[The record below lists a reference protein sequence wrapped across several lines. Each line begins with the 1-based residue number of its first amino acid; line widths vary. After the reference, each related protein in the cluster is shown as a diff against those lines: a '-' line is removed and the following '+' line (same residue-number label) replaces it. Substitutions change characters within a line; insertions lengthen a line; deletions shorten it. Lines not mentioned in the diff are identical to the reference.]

1 MTTWTTIYLIL
12 AVLAGGLGIWN
23 LARGR
28 NPYLSVA
35 GLLWFVA
42 VLLRFFVPQ
51 LADVVIVSGIPE
63 LGALVLYAAVPLFMI
78 LAFFNVGT
86 RR

>member
-12 AVLAGGLGIWN
+12 SVLVGGLGVWN
-23 LARGR
+23 LARSR
-28 NPYLSVA
+28 NPYLGIA

-42 VLLRFFVPQ
+42 VLLRFFLPSLSELV
-51 LADVVIVSGIPE
+51 LVAGTPE
-63 LGALVLYAAVPLFMI
+63 LGNLVLYAAVPVFMM
-78 LAFFNVGT
+78 LAFFNVGS